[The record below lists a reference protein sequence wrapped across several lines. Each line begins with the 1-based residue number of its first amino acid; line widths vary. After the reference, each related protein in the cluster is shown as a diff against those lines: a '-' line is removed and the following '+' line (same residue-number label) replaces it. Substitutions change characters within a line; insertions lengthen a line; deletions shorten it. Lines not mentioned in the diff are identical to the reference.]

1 MRCMA
6 CDVILSDGELTLRTP
21 EEAVFADLCYKC
33 YDASFGTDFSNDVPL
48 DESIEAGID
57 IEGVIKYEQDW

>member
-6 CDVILSDGELTLRTP
+6 CDVILMEGELTLRTP
-21 EEAVFADLCYKC
+21 EEGVFADLCYKC
-33 YDASFGTDFSNDVPL
+33 YDASFGTDFSSDTL
-48 DESIEAGID
+48 ADESIDTSVD

>member
-21 EEAVFADLCYKC
+21 EEGVFADLCYKC
-33 YDASFGTDFSNDVPL
+33 YDVSFGTDFSVDVPV
-48 DESIEAGID
+48 DDVIEAGID
-57 IEGVIKYEQDW
+57 VDGVISYEQDW